1 MPHRKPETVLSLMAP
16 PASQPRRRD
25 KPGTL
30 CLVSL
35 GCAKNQVDSELM
47 LGRLRQA
54 GWRLTDRPE
63 EAQVIVVNTCSFIED
78 AAQESIETILELA
91 RLKQSG
97 CCRRLVVT
105 GCLPERYREKIV
117 PELPE
122 VDLFL
127 GTAALDRIVDAV
139 GGRRARGKTLLPDPD
154 TLPVGAFNADR
165 VLTTPHTAYLKVAE
179 GCDRRCTF
187 CIIPRLRG
195 RQRSRPPEDILAEA
209 RDLLERGVKELN
221 LVAQDTTHYG
231 RDLQPPVPL
240 AALLHHLAGACG
252 AAGRRDP
259 WIRVLYGHPES
270 IDEAFIRAVAEL
282 PQVCPY
288 FDLPI
293 QHASDRVLRRMGRN
307 YTREGL
313 RRLFRR
319 IREIVPDACLRTTVI
334 TGFPGETEDDFQQVL
349 AFAEEIRFDHLG
361 AFVYSDAE
369 DLPSHRLRDPVPRET
384 AQERYDQLLSLQM
397 DIAAEKN
404 QRHIDRVLP
413 VLIEED
419 LGNRMFSG
427 RTMFQA
433 PEVDGVTYV
442 QAKPGVRL
450 PRGAF
455 VPARITDVMEY
466 DLLGEAL

>member
-1 MPHRKPETVLSLMAP
+1 MMT
-16 PASQPRRRD
+16 PAAATPRRRRP
-25 KPGTL
+25 PGTL

-54 GWRLTDRPE
+54 GWVLTERPE

-78 AAQESIETILELA
+78 AAQESLETILELA
-91 RLKQSG
+91 RYKKSG

-127 GTAALDRIVDAV
+127 GTGALDRIVEAV
-139 GGRRARGKTLLPDPD
+139 GDRTGAPKAILPDPD
-154 TLPVGAFNADR
+154 TLAVGSLNAER
-165 VLTTPHTAYLKVAE
+165 VLTSPHTAYLKIAE
-179 GCDRRCTF
+179 GCDRGCTF

-195 RQRSRPPEDILAEA
+195 RQKSRPPEDILAEG
-209 RDLLERGVKELN
+209 RDLVDRGVKELN

-231 RDLQPPVPL
+231 RDLDPPVPL

-252 AAGRRDP
+252 GARREGL

-270 IDEAFIRAVAEL
+270 IDEAFIRAVAAL
-282 PQVCPY
+282 PAVCPY

-307 YTREGL
+307 YTRQGL

-334 TGFPGETEDDFQQVL
+334 TGFPGETECDFQQVL
-349 AFAEEIRFDHLG
+349 DFAEEIRFDHLG

-369 DLPSHRLRDPVPRET
+369 DLPSHRLPNAVPRET
-384 AQERYDQLLSLQM
+384 AQERYDRLLSLQL

-404 QRHIDRVLP
+404 QRHIGRRMT

-419 LGNRMFSG
+419 LGNGMFSG
-427 RTMFQA
+427 RTALQA

-442 QAKPGVRL
+442 QARPGVRL
-450 PRGAF
+450 PLGGF
-455 VPARITDVMEY
+455 VAAHIRDVMEY
-466 DLLGEAL
+466 DLLAEAP

>member
-1 MPHRKPETVLSLMAP
+1 MTPSSPTA
-16 PASQPRRRD
+16 QRRRA
-25 KPGTL
+25 PGTL

-47 LGRLRQA
+47 LGRLRRA
-54 GWRLTDRPE
+54 GWVLTERPE

-78 AAQESIETILELA
+78 AAQESLETILELA
-91 RLKQSG
+91 RYKKIGS
-97 CCRRLVVT
+97 CRRLVVT
-105 GCLPERYREKIV
+105 GCLPERYRETIV

-127 GTAALDRIVDAV
+127 GTGALDRIVEAV
-139 GGRRARGKTLLPDPD
+139 GGRAGSAKAVLPDPD
-154 TLPVGAFNADR
+154 ALAVGSFNAER
-165 VLTTPHTAYLKVAE
+165 VLSSPHTAYLKIAE

-195 RQRSRPPEDILAEA
+195 RQKSRPPEDILAEG
-209 RDLLERGVKELN
+209 RDLVERGIKELN

-231 RDLQPPVPL
+231 RDLVPPVPL
-240 AALLHHLAGACG
+240 ATLLHHLVGACG
-252 AAGRRDP
+252 GVCREGL

-270 IDEAFIRAVAEL
+270 IDEAFIRAVAAL
-282 PQVCPY
+282 PAVCPY

-307 YTREGL
+307 YTRQGL

-319 IREIVPDACLRTTVI
+319 IREIVPHACLRTTVI
-334 TGFPGETEDDFQQVL
+334 TGFPGETERDFQQVL
-349 AFAEEIRFDHLG
+349 DFAEEIRFDHLG

-369 DLPSHRLRDPVPRET
+369 DLPSNRLPDAVPRE
-384 AQERYDQLLSLQM
+384 AARERHDRLLSLQL

-404 QRHIDRVLP
+404 QRHIGRRVT

-419 LGNRMFSG
+419 LGNGMFSG
-427 RTMFQA
+427 RTAFQA

-442 QAKPGVRL
+442 RSKPGVGL
-450 PRGAF
+450 PLGSF
-455 VPARITDVMEY
+455 VAAQVRDVMEY
-466 DLLGEAL
+466 DLLAEAP